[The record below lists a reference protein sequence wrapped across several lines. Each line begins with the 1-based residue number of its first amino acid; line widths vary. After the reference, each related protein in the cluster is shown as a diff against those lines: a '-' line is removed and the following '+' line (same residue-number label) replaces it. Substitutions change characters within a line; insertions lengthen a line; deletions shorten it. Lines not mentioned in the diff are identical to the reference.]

1 MRDIKNLLVP
11 IDFSDESVAGLKAA
25 NQLATKFKSKVHVVH
40 FLPYHPVVTPVYPGD
55 ASMIVNS
62 AVQEQQM
69 EREKSHVLKKLKV
82 EMDLYLSEGLRG
94 QIYIVSDTL
103 NSGMNDLLGDIDVDL
118 IVSGT
123 SADNNLLEKFSSTNT
138 EKMIRKSGIPVL
150 AVSDYADISMDDV
163 LIATDLSTELPGR
176 LFDMCRLLENHGA
189 TIHFVNVN
197 TTELLNEADIL
208 PKMTALVKSLKIQNY
223 RIHIVSNRA
232 EVNGILKIADQ
243 IHPGI
248 ILMKTYQ
255 KSNFWTFFE
264 GSLAEKVIK
273 ETDVPVLVEQV

>member
-1 MRDIKNLLVP
+1 MKNIKNLLVP
-11 IDFSDESVAGLKAA
+11 IDFTEESVAGLKAA
-25 NQLATKFKSKVHVVH
+25 NQFATKFKSQVHVVH

-69 EREKSHVLKKLKV
+69 EREKSHVLKKIKT

-94 QIYIVSDTL
+94 RIYIVSDTL
-103 NSGMNDLLGDIDVDL
+103 NSGMNDLLDDIEIDL
-118 IVSGT
+118 IISGT
-123 SADNNLLEKFSSTNT
+123 SRDNNLLEKFSGNNT

-150 AVSDYADISMDDV
+150 AISNYADINLNNV

-176 LFDMCRLLENHGA
+176 LYDMCRLLENHGA
-189 TIHFVNVN
+189 TIHFVNVD
-197 TTELLNEADIL
+197 TTQLLNEADTL
-208 PKMTALVKSLKIQNY
+208 PKMTALVKSIGLRNY
-223 RIHIVSNRA
+223 RIHIVSNKA
-232 EVNGILKIADQ
+232 EVNGILNIVDQ
-243 IHPGI
+243 IHPGL